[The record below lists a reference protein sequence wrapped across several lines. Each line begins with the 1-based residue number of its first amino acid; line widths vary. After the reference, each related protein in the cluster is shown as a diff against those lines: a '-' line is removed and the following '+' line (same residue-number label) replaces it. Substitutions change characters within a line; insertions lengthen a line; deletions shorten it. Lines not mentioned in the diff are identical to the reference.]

1 MTEIGRIF
9 GVFYEPG
16 KVFADLAQKPRW
28 IVPVLIM
35 ILVGCGF
42 VYVINTHVGWDQIV
56 RQSIARNPRT
66 ADMPADQKEVAIQR
80 GAKFASVIGW
90 VGAIVG
96 PPFFILVIAGVL
108 TGLFNALL
116 GTDLRFS
123 QMFSITAYAMLV
135 RSLFSILFTLIIYL
149 KPPEDVDIQTSPFSA
164 AILLSR
170 QDSPKWLY
178 ALASSMD
185 LFAIWVV
192 ILLAVGFS
200 TAARKLSF
208 SKALIGV
215 VIPWLFV
222 VAVSVGLQ
230 SL

>member
-16 KVFADLAQKPRW
+16 KVFADVAQKPRW

-42 VYVINTHVGWDQIV
+42 VYVISTHVGWDQIV
-56 RQSIARNPRT
+56 RQSLERSPRT
-66 ADMPADQKEVAIQR
+66 ADLPADQKELAIQR
-80 GAKFASVIGW
+80 GAKFGSVIGW

-96 PPFFILVIAGVL
+96 PPFFILAISGVL

-116 GTDLRFS
+116 GTDLKFS
-123 QMFSITAYAMLV
+123 QMFSITAYAMMV
-135 RSLFSILFTLIIYL
+135 RALFSILFALVIYL
-149 KPPEDVDIQTSPFSA
+149 KPPEEVDIQTSPFSA

-170 QDSPKWLY
+170 QDSPKWLF

-208 SKALIGV
+208 TKALIGV
-215 VIPWLFV
+215 AIPWLFI
-222 VAVSVGLQ
+222 VAISVAAQ
-230 SL
+230 SF

>member
-28 IVPVLIM
+28 IVPVMIM
-35 ILVGCGF
+35 ILVGIGF
-42 VYVINTHVGWDQIV
+42 VYVVSTHVGWDQVV
-56 RQSIARNPRT
+56 RQSLAKNPRA
-66 ADMPADQKEVAIQR
+66 ADMPAEQKAVAIEK
-80 GAKFASVIGW
+80 GSKAASIIGW
-90 VGAIVG
+90 VAAVLG
-96 PPFFILVIAGVL
+96 PPFFILVISGVL

-116 GTDLRFS
+116 GTDLKFS

-135 RSLFSILFTLIIYL
+135 RSLFSILFTVVIYL
-149 KPPEDVDIQTSPFSA
+149 KPSEDVDIQTSPFSA

-170 QDSPKWLY
+170 QDTPKWLY

-192 ILLAVGFS
+192 VLLAIGFS

-208 SKALIGV
+208 SKALAGV
-215 VIPWLFV
+215 VIPWLFI
-222 VAVSVGLQ
+222 VAISVAAQ
-230 SL
+230 SF